1 MCVRVEG
8 GGERERECVCVR
20 VRGGG
25 DLILTLHLA
34 THSALERVADILSHL
49 SAVLAGYALKAFSRN
64 CRGGG
69 GREGVLKYEQFVCMC
84 TYETLIK
91 CLRELSTL

>member
-1 MCVRVEG
+1 MCVCVRVEG

-20 VRGGG
+20 VRGEG

-34 THSALERVADILSHL
+34 THSALEREPTIADILSHL

-69 GREGVLKYEQFVCMC
+69 GGREGVLKYEQFVHM
-84 TYETLIK
+84 K
-91 CLRELSTL
+91 H